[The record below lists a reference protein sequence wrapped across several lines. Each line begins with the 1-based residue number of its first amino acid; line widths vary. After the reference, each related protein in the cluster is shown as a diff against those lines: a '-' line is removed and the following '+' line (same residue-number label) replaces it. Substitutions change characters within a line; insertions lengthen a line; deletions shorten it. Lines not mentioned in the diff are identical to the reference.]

1 MKELTSGEVDLFLE
15 KFKKRGERTLSVL
28 GKLQDVNQALN
39 DPLGKVLLK
48 WLITQ
53 HEELLDKVA
62 DLSAT
67 DVEKIRYTVV
77 RELLLDYC
85 DKIQTYRGTINEI
98 KKVVKKG
105 D

>member
-1 MKELTSGEVDLFLE
+1 MRDLTTEEVDLFLE

-28 GKLQDVNQALN
+28 GKLQDVNAALN
-39 DPLGKVLLK
+39 DPMGKLLLK
-48 WLITQ
+48 WLVDQ
-53 HEELLDKVA
+53 HEMLLDKVA
-62 DLSAT
+62 DLTAT
-67 DVEKIRYTVV
+67 DTEKIRYTVV

-98 KKVVKKG
+98 KKVVRKG

>member
-85 DKIQTYRGTINEI
+85 DKSQTYRGTINEI